1 MDVTK
6 ELLNDF
12 ISTGNRLSLYNALTS
27 GARTGYEMGLE
38 QALPD
43 GGSILFDKIFL
54 LDLTAKAMPVGHP
67 RDVVYTHNLGVLK
80 WLAALHG
87 VVEEPPSIVGSGTLS
102 VSSDVAGTCLS
113 LLESALHRTAADHPG
128 YPDMLFNQTA
138 MLKAVYESEQ
148 NLTTLNQ
155 AALVGGR
162 MVSTAPPTHPNR
174 PKFLLLSGGVLCQLF
189 VETGN
194 VDTLSEAVAR
204 YKEAVSLITDPGMRS
219 RPRIRLSEIL
229 WKLFE
234 MTDDI
239 EDISMAISQTLDT
252 MDDIEHDD
260 QFAQYLTQPNLL
272 MMMCKENLYKFTSVK
287 AETTGASEDLSNAIE
302 SGKEL
307 LELLREGASRGVQL
321 ERELTVLASLLD
333 RSSSNNGKLG
343 GVRIADT
350 KGNEESSVESTQ
362 LLEGL
367 SISGS
372 EPTLQQ
378 LSQNSKKETEGAMV
392 SELEVLTRDIV
403 EARAQASYI
412 SEASARASSARPVT
426 AEVLLREA
434 LEDAQRDLAE
444 NNPGF
449 SWTNVPLNG
458 PSSYTDWKSEEGQAL
473 VDHLGL
479 RPSQDVVP
487 FPLRLS
493 TLRYQPVEEVN
504 EGMRSNQMTINALL
518 RYRHQ
523 YRPID
528 TAKGA
533 GIRIFKLL
541 PGKPED
547 PIHGELI
554 DASLDDK
561 PKYEALSYSWGN
573 PDIVSLIH
581 LGEYSNFLN
590 GTTNLFSALVRL
602 RRRDVP
608 RMLWVDAI
616 CINQRDDV
624 EKTRQLTLMT
634 RIYKEAVRVVVW
646 LGPGFWNMG
655 HGLAK
660 LKELLQYGRDDKLG
674 NTQEISQR
682 VSDFDSEEE
691 KSMDWY
697 HMPSRSAFRIG
708 LSRAL
713 SRDWWNRLWVV
724 QEIAL
729 SREAVLY
736 CGNRRISWPA
746 TGEISKVVQKMGTE
760 GEILN
765 SSSGPNAVDNAK
777 EYLRSLLILQQNY
790 LMGTRPH
797 LLELLELFKNR
808 LCTDPRDRIFS
819 LLALADE
826 SDAAF
831 NKADYSM
838 SISAVQHRFFELCIA
853 RMNNLD
859 IISCFIGPS
868 QSDIHAP
875 WAPFWDPRSQ
885 AVPIPYLGFRS
896 IGRAGAPFRIF
907 NATKDTVPDFEFTT
921 AQDGVRTMDLRG
933 LFVDSIAFVCEDIK
947 VPENRRESRPAYA
960 TRFDWDL
967 YARPTVRQWRA
978 RSVGYALKHD
988 QGSTLPY
995 GDSQS
1000 AAEQAFCLTLLA
1012 DSDPRPNRDGQKP
1025 DIKASQAGMDSYLD
1039 YVLPFEREFG
1049 KLPTPDVV
1057 AEMKDMD
1064 YGEYAM
1070 DRQEPET
1077 CDFFNLGLRRAAFY
1091 RRFFVTRMGYF
1102 GLAPQ
1107 SVDVGDQI
1115 CLLLGGRTPF
1125 VIRATGDNRYR
1136 LLGECYTHG
1145 LMDGQAMDGL
1155 DGGCT
1160 LERISIF

>member
-1 MDVTK
+1 
-6 ELLNDF
+6 
-12 ISTGNRLSLYNALTS
+12 
-27 GARTGYEMGLE
+27 
-38 QALPD
+38 
-43 GGSILFDKIFL
+43 
-54 LDLTAKAMPVGHP
+54 
-67 RDVVYTHNLGVLK
+67 
-80 WLAALHG
+80 
-87 VVEEPPSIVGSGTLS
+87 
-102 VSSDVAGTCLS
+102 
-113 LLESALHRTAADHPG
+113 
-128 YPDMLFNQTA
+128 
-138 MLKAVYESEQ
+138 
-148 NLTTLNQ
+148 
-155 AALVGGR
+155 
-162 MVSTAPPTHPNR
+162 MVSTAPPTRPNR
-174 PKFLLLSGGVLCQLF
+174 PKFLLLLGSVLCQLF
-189 VETGN
+189 SETGN
-194 VDTLSEAVAR
+194 SDTLNEAVAR
-204 YKEAVSLITDPGMRS
+204 YKEAVSLITDPGMRTRS
-219 RPRIRLSEIL
+219 RIRLSETL

-234 MTDDI
+234 MTGNI
-239 EDISMAISQTLDT
+239 EDISMAICQTLDA
-252 MDDIEHDD
+252 MDDIVDDIEHDD
-260 QFAQYLTQPNLL
+260 QFAQYLTHPDLL

-287 AETTGASEDLSNAIE
+287 AKSTGTSEDLSDAIE
-302 SGKEL
+302 AGKEL
-307 LELLREGASRGVQL
+307 LELLREGAPCGFQL
-321 ERELTVLASLLD
+321 ERELTVLAGLLD
-333 RSSSNNGKLG
+333 RSSSNNEKLG
-343 GVRIADT
+343 GVRTGDT

-362 LLEGL
+362 LLEDL

-372 EPTLQQ
+372 EPILQQ

-403 EARAQASYI
+403 EARVKASYI
-412 SEASARASSARPVT
+412 SESSVRASAARPVT
-426 AEVLLREA
+426 AEDLLREA
-434 LEDAQRDLAE
+434 LEDTQKEMAE

-449 SWTNVPLNG
+449 GWTNVPLNG
-458 PSSYTDWKSEEGQAL
+458 PSSYTDWKSEESQAL

-479 RPSQDVVP
+479 RPIQEVVP

-493 TLRYQPVEEVN
+493 TLKYQPAEEVN
-504 EGMRSNQMTINALL
+504 EGMRRNQMTINALL

-523 YRPID
+523 YRPIR
-528 TAKGA
+528 TTKGA

-541 PGKPED
+541 PGTPED

-554 DASLDDK
+554 DASLDDR
-561 PKYEALSYSWGN
+561 PTYEALSYSWGN

-616 CINQRDDV
+616 CINQKNDV
-624 EKTRQLTLMT
+624 EKTHQLALMS

-660 LKELLQYGRDDKLG
+660 LKEILQYGRDDQPQ
-674 NTQEISQR
+674 NAQENSQN
-682 VSDFDSEEE
+682 VLTFDSEED

-697 HMPSRSAFRIG
+697 HIPSRSAFRIG

-724 QEIAL
+724 QEITL

-736 CGNRRISWPA
+736 CGNRRISWPS
-746 TGEISKVVQKMGTE
+746 TGEIAKVVQKMGTE
-760 GEILN
+760 GELLN

-831 NKADYSM
+831 NRADYSM
-838 SISAVQHRFFELCIA
+838 SISAVQDRFFKSCIA
-853 RMNNLD
+853 RMNNPD
-859 IISCFIGPS
+859 IINCFIGPS

-885 AVPIPYLGFRS
+885 AVPIPYFGFRS

-907 NATKDTVPDFEFTT
+907 NATKDAVPNFEFTT
-921 AQDGVRTMDLRG
+921 VKDGLRTVDLRG

-947 VPENRRESRPAYA
+947 VPENRGESRPAYA

-978 RSVGYALKHD
+978 RSVQYALKHG
-988 QGSTLPY
+988 QSSTSPY
-995 GDSQS
+995 GVSQS
-1000 AAEQAFCLTLLA
+1000 AAEQAFCLTLLG
-1012 DSDPRPNRDGQKP
+1012 DSDPRPNREGQKA

-1039 YVLPFEREFG
+1039 YVLPFEREFR
-1049 KLPTPDVV
+1049 KLPTPDTL
-1057 AEMKDMD
+1057 AEMEGLDF
-1064 YGEYAM
+1064 GEYAT
-1070 DRQEPET
+1070 DRQEPGT

-1091 RRFFVTRMGYF
+1091 RRFFVTKMGYF

-1107 SVDVGDQI
+1107 SVDVGDRI
-1115 CLLLGGRTPF
+1115 CLFLGGRTPF
-1125 VIRATGDNRYR
+1125 VIRATEDNRYR

-1145 LMDGQAMDGL
+1145 IMDGQAMDGL
-1155 DGGCT
+1155 DGGYT
-1160 LERISIF
+1160 LERISIC